1 MYSTNQILQISG
13 NLKHSEEL
21 SQALQYVLEK
31 CGSVV
36 GCYQITDDG
45 KYVLGW
51 GHYEPEA
58 WTAYPT
64 PPSIVELDR
73 LIRNHL
79 ESQIVVEGEWDG
91 DYYEGFLIKAVDR
104 HIGMGSDGV
113 KEPAYGIISIE
124 PFTCFYSK

>member
-1 MYSTNQILQISG
+1 MYSSNQILQITG
-13 NLKHSEEL
+13 NLEHAKEL
-21 SQALQYVLEK
+21 LQALQFALEK
-31 CGSVV
+31 SGFAVE
-36 GCYQITDDG
+36 CYQITDDG

-51 GHYEPEA
+51 GQYEPEA
-58 WTAYPT
+58 WTAYPV
-64 PPSIVELDR
+64 PPSIDELSK

-79 ESQIVVEGEWDG
+79 EGQIVVEGELDG
-91 DYYEGFLIKAVDR
+91 DYHEGFLIKAVDR